1 MKVSIQWLNEY
12 VDVHDINPANL
23 ANLLTNAGLAVDA
36 IEPRNQGVQG
46 VVVGHVL
53 TCEQHP
59 NADRLHVCSVDVG
72 EAQPRTIV
80 CGAANVAAG
89 QRVPVALP
97 GSSLPGGDIGV
108 AKLRGIESQGMI
120 CSAKELGL
128 EVRLMSKAQ
137 TDGILVLPEDAPIGA
152 DIVELLGL
160 DDTVLEIDLTPNR
173 SDCLSLR
180 GLAYEVGALLDR
192 PVRFDESGRNGAT
205 ATVGGGGGGRTDVGA
220 TSAAV
225 TALPAVEIKIETP
238 RCSRYEAQVLTG
250 LGQGAAP
257 LWMQMRLL
265 AMGVRPISLIVD
277 VTNYV
282 MLEWGQPLHAFD
294 LDQVHERTIVV
305 RQGRVGEQ
313 IVSLDGET
321 RELTEDTIV
330 IADVDRAIGIAG
342 VMGGANSEITD
353 ATQQTIIE
361 SAAFDAPSVR
371 RTGQRLGLRSE
382 AQQRFEKGVDS
393 KAVTGALERA
403 TALLESLSGARR
415 VGEIVVQVSG
425 ATPSE
430 GVTIAF
436 SPQRCNDM
444 LGTNFTPAQIDDVF
458 RRLGLCVEQGQ
469 SASEWQVAVPTRR
482 PDLRIEAD
490 LVEEVGRICGFG
502 EVPSTLPEGPTTV
515 GVRNRGQRLRRA
527 TRQVLLGFG
536 LTEVYTYTF
545 SHPAALVPL
554 RLPEDSAY
562 RRMIP
567 LLRPL
572 SDERIALRTHLLP
585 GLAQVAA
592 HNLAHGVA
600 GGQVFEIGKVY
611 WPDAL
616 PLTKQPTERMEWA
629 GLWFGAVDSAFGERS
644 RKYDFADVKG
654 VVEGWLETIGLAH
667 RASYEAGEV
676 AWLHPGRTA
685 VVKIDGEVVGSFGE
699 LHPET
704 AAKLEL
710 ERGLYAQMSLDHLL
724 ELTVPV
730 LRVQSLPRYPASRRD
745 LAVVVPRGLEVGR
758 LVTIAYDVASL
769 NGDLLES
776 CEVFDVYT
784 GTGVPEGMKSVALAL
799 TFRAADRTL
808 TDDDI
813 AVAERAVLDAW
824 EGQTGAVLRG

>member
-12 VDVHDINPANL
+12 VDVYDISPADL

-36 IEPRNQGVQG
+36 VEPRNQGVRG

-59 NADRLHVCSVDVG
+59 NADRLHVCTVDVG
-72 EAQPRTIV
+72 EAQPRMIV

-89 QRVPVALP
+89 QHVPVALP

-152 DIVELLGL
+152 DIVELLAL
-160 DDTVLEIDLTPNR
+160 DDTVLEVDLTPNR

-205 ATVGGGGGGRTDVGA
+205 ATVGGGVRGAVGV
-220 TSAAV
+220 TSEAG
-225 TALPAVEIKIETP
+225 TALPAVEIQIDTP
-238 RCSRYEAQVLTG
+238 RCSRYEAQVITG
-250 LGQGAAP
+250 LGQGTSP

-294 LDQVHERTIVV
+294 LDQVHEHTIVV
-305 RQGRVGEQ
+305 RQGRAGEQ
-313 IVSLDGET
+313 IVTLDGET

-353 ATQQTIIE
+353 GTQQTIIE

-403 TALLESLSGARR
+403 TALLESLSGAKR
-415 VGEIVVQVSG
+415 VGEIVVQVSE
-425 ATPSE
+425 ATPTE

-436 SPQRCNDM
+436 SPKRCNDL
-444 LGTNFTPAQIDDVF
+444 LGTNFTPAQIEDVF

-515 GVRNRGQRLRRA
+515 GVRTRSQRLRRA

-585 GLAQVAA
+585 GLAQVVA
-592 HNLAHGVA
+592 HNLARGVA

-616 PLTKQPTERMEWA
+616 PLAKQPTERMEWA

-654 VVEGWLETIGLAH
+654 VVEGWLEAIGLAD
-667 RASYEAGEV
+667 RVSYEAGEV
-676 AWLHPGRTA
+676 SWLHPGRTA
-685 VVKIDGEVVGSFGE
+685 VVKIDGEVVGLFGE

-710 ERGLYAQMSLDHLL
+710 ERALYAQMNLDHIL
-724 ELTVPV
+724 ELTVPL

-745 LAVVVPRGLEVGR
+745 LAVVVDSVLEVGR
-758 LVTIAYDVASL
+758 LVAIARDVASATG
-769 NGDLLES
+769 NFLES

-799 TFRAADRTL
+799 TFRAVDRTL

-813 AVAERAVLDAW
+813 AVAERAILNAW
-824 EGQTGAVLRG
+824 ESQTGAVLRG